1 MRASWGLTETSRLP
15 PSACV
20 SHFACFVTRT
30 TKDEVKLSIE
40 VCVANDERE
49 SATKEE
55 EASIASS
62 PQYWCYCGSTKVGVQ
77 SERRC
82 SLFSGRMRL
91 VLPQKGGGEAEASS
105 PVPEEVGA
113 NSGESLVGTGL
124 GEGQPLATPSFGWN

>member
-91 VLPQKGGGEAEASS
+91 VLPQKGEGKRRPLVQCQKRLELT
-105 PVPEEVGA
+105 PE
-113 NSGESLVGTGL
+113 NLW
-124 GEGQPLATPSFGWN
+124 LALDLERGSR